1 MEKFNL
7 NDVCCFDCETTG
19 VPDKGMKWD
28 EDFLRFP
35 RPVTMAWAFGDT
47 ERHEIIRPQ
56 GWDIPTETVAIHGI
70 TTEQADKE
78 GKPFVEVVTEFLNDV
93 EKCPL
98 ICAHNIYFDTS
109 IIKAAIM
116 ALCPELAER
125 AESALFKGKRI
136 DTMRKTI
143 KFVGAKKENGSGKF
157 PTLEELFAKLFD
169 GATFPAHNALEDVR
183 ALRKCLPP
191 LVEMGFIELVQKEYP
206 AESLEQKP
214 EILEQKTP
222 ILERKTEILERNAE
236 SSERSIEFDD
246 PNPVTQP
253 IGKSAKPFHFRLNF
267 PEQQP
272 ETSTTNVTN
281 ELLNEN
287 DF

>member
-1 MEKFNL
+1 M
-7 NDVCCFDCETTG
+7 NDVLCFDCETTG

-28 EDFLRFP
+28 VDFLQFP

-78 GKPFVEVVTEFLNDV
+78 GKPFVEVVTEFLNDA
-93 EKCPL
+93 EKYPL
-98 ICAHNIYFDTS
+98 ICAHNVYFDTS

-116 ALCPELAER
+116 ALCPELADK

-143 KFVGAKKENGSGKF
+143 KFVGARKENGSGKF

-191 LVEMGFIELVQKEYP
+191 LVEMGIIELVQKEYP
-206 AESLEQKP
+206 AETLEQKP
-214 EILEQKTP
+214 EKI
-222 ILERKTEILERNAE
+222 ERKTEILERKTEN
-236 SSERSIEFDD
+236 SEQTIEFSD

-253 IGKSAKPFHFRLNF
+253 IGETPNDFRFRLNF

-272 ETSTTNVTN
+272 ETPATINVTN

-287 DF
+287 EF

>member
-1 MEKFNL
+1 MEKFSL
-7 NDVCCFDCETTG
+7 NDVLCFDCETTG

-28 EDFLRFP
+28 VDFLQFP

-78 GKPFVEVVTEFLNDV
+78 GKPFVEVVTEFLNDA
-93 EKCPL
+93 EKYPL
-98 ICAHNIYFDTS
+98 ICAHNVYFDTS

-116 ALCPELAER
+116 ALCPELADK

-143 KFVGAKKENGSGKF
+143 KFVGARKENGSGKF

-191 LVEMGFIELVQKEYP
+191 LVEMGIVELVQKEYP
-206 AESLEQKP
+206 AETLEQKP
-214 EILEQKTP
+214 EKI
-222 ILERKTEILERNAE
+222 ERKTEN
-236 SSERSIEFDD
+236 SEQTIEFSD

-253 IGKSAKPFHFRLNF
+253 IGESAKPFRFRFNF

-272 ETSTTNVTN
+272 ETPATTNVTN

>member
-1 MEKFNL
+1 MQNYTL
-7 NDVCCFDCETTG
+7 NDVLCFDCETTG
-19 VPDKGMKWD
+19 IPEKGMKWD

-56 GWDIPTETVAIHGI
+56 GWDIPTETVAIHGV

-78 GKPFVEVVTEFLNDV
+78 GKPFVEVVTEFLNDA
-93 EKCPL
+93 EKFPL
-98 ICAHNIYFDTS
+98 ICAHNVYFDTS

-116 ALCPELAER
+116 ALCPELADK

-143 KFVGAKKENGSGKF
+143 KFVGARKENGSGKF

-169 GATFPAHNALEDVR
+169 GATFPAHNVLEDVR

-191 LVEMGFIELVQKEYP
+191 LVEMGIVELVQKEYP

-214 EILEQKTP
+214 EILE
-222 ILERKTEILERNAE
+222 RNPE
-236 SSERSIEFDD
+236 SSERCIEFDD

-253 IGKSAKPFHFRLNF
+253 IGETAKPFRFRLNF

-272 ETSTTNVTN
+272 ETPTTNVTN

>member
-1 MEKFNL
+1 MEKFSL
-7 NDVCCFDCETTG
+7 NDVLCFDCETTG

-28 EDFLRFP
+28 VDFLQFP

-78 GKPFVEVVTEFLNDV
+78 GKPFVEVVTEFLDDA

-116 ALCPELAER
+116 ALCPELSER

-136 DTMRKTI
+136 DTMYKTI
-143 KFVGAKKENGSGKF
+143 KFVGAKYPNGRPGKY
-157 PTLEELFAKLFD
+157 PKLEELFAKLFD

-191 LVEMGFIELVQKEYP
+191 LVEMGIIELVQKEYP
-206 AESLEQKP
+206 AETLEQKP
-214 EILEQKTP
+214 EKI
-222 ILERKTEILERNAE
+222 ERKTEILERKTEN
-236 SSERSIEFDD
+236 SEQTIEFSD

-253 IGKSAKPFHFRLNF
+253 IGESAKPFRFRLNF

-272 ETSTTNVTN
+272 ETSETTNVTN

-287 DF
+287 EF

>member
-1 MEKFNL
+1 MANFNL
-7 NDVCCFDCETTG
+7 NDVLCFDCETTG
-19 VPDKGMKWD
+19 IPEKGMKWD

-56 GWDIPTETVAIHGI
+56 GWDIPTETVAIHGV

-78 GKPFVEVVTEFLNDV
+78 GKPFVEVVTEFLNDA

-98 ICAHNIYFDTS
+98 ICAHNVYFDTS
-109 IIKAAIM
+109 IIKAAIL
-116 ALCPELAER
+116 ALCPELADK

-143 KFVGAKKENGSGKF
+143 KFVGARKENGSGKF

-191 LVEMGFIELVQKEYP
+191 LVEMGIVELVQKEYP

-214 EILEQKTP
+214 EILERKTP
-222 ILERKTEILERNAE
+222 ISERKTEILERNPE

-253 IGKSAKPFHFRLNF
+253 IGETAKPFRFRLNF

-272 ETSTTNVTN
+272 ETPTTNVTN

>member
-1 MEKFNL
+1 MEKFSL

-19 VPDKGMKWD
+19 VPEKGMKWD
-28 EDFLRFP
+28 VDFLQFP

-78 GKPFVEVVTEFLNDV
+78 GKPFVEVVTQFLNDA

-116 ALCPELAER
+116 ALCPELSER

-136 DTMRKTI
+136 DTMYKTI
-143 KFVGAKKENGSGKF
+143 KFVGAKYPNGRPGKY
-157 PTLEELFAKLFD
+157 PKLEELFAKLFD
-169 GATFPAHNALEDVR
+169 GVAAIEKEHEDRYRKLLANVKGDLVFSKDGDAVWQCSNCGHIVVGKKAPDVCPICAHPQAYFQVR
-183 ALRKCLPP
+183 A
-191 LVEMGFIELVQKEYP
+191 
-206 AESLEQKP
+206 
-214 EILEQKTP
+214 
-222 ILERKTEILERNAE
+222 
-236 SSERSIEFDD
+236 
-246 PNPVTQP
+246 
-253 IGKSAKPFHFRLNF
+253 
-267 PEQQP
+267 
-272 ETSTTNVTN
+272 
-281 ELLNEN
+281 EN
-287 DF
+287 Y

>member
-1 MEKFNL
+1 MAKFNL
-7 NDVCCFDCETTG
+7 NDVLCFDCETTG
-19 VPDKGMKWD
+19 IPEKGMKWD

-56 GWDIPTETVAIHGI
+56 GWEIPTETVAIHGI
-70 TTEQADKE
+70 TTEKADKE
-78 GKPFVEVVTEFLNDV
+78 GKPFVEVVTEFLNDA
-93 EKCPL
+93 EKYPL
-98 ICAHNIYFDTS
+98 ICAHNVYFDTS

-116 ALCPELAER
+116 ALCPELSDK

-143 KFVGAKKENGSGKF
+143 KFVGARKENGSGKF

-191 LVEMGFIELVQKEYP
+191 LVEMGIVELVQKEYP

-214 EILEQKTP
+214 EILERKTP
-222 ILERKTEILERNAE
+222 ISERKTEILERNPE

-253 IGKSAKPFHFRLNF
+253 IGETAKPFRFS

-272 ETSTTNVTN
+272 ETPTTNVTN

>member
-1 MEKFNL
+1 MKKFNL
-7 NDVCCFDCETTG
+7 NDVLCFDCETTG
-19 VPDKGMKWD
+19 VPEKGMKWD
-28 EDFLRFP
+28 EDFLQFP
-35 RPVTMAWAFGDT
+35 RPVSMAWAFGDT

-78 GKPFVEVVTEFLNDV
+78 GKPFIEVVTEFLNDA
-93 EKCPL
+93 EKYPL
-98 ICAHNIYFDTS
+98 ICAHNVYFDTS

-116 ALCPELAER
+116 ALCPELADK

-136 DTMRKTI
+136 DTMYKTI
-143 KFVGAKKENGSGKF
+143 KFVGAKYPNGRPGKY
-157 PTLEELFAKLFD
+157 PRLEELFAKLFN

-183 ALRKCLPP
+183 ALRQCLPP
-191 LVEMGFIELVQKEYP
+191 LVEMGIVELAQKEYP

-214 EILEQKTP
+214 EILERKTP
-222 ILERKTEILERNAE
+222 ILERKTE

-253 IGKSAKPFHFRLNF
+253 IGVIMEESAPEKPNNTINDMLND
-267 PEQQP
+267 
-272 ETSTTNVTN
+272 
-281 ELLNEN
+281 N

>member
-1 MEKFNL
+1 MANFNL
-7 NDVCCFDCETTG
+7 NDVLCFDCETTG
-19 VPDKGMKWD
+19 IPEKGMKWD
-28 EDFLRFP
+28 VDFLRFP

-56 GWDIPTETVAIHGI
+56 GWDIPTETVAIHGV

-78 GKPFVEVVTEFLNDV
+78 GKPFVEVVTEFLNDA
-93 EKCPL
+93 EKYPL

-116 ALCPELAER
+116 ALCPELADK

-143 KFVGAKKENGSGKF
+143 KFVGARKENGSGKF

-191 LVEMGFIELVQKEYP
+191 LVEMGIVELVQKEYP
-206 AESLEQKP
+206 AESLEQKT
-214 EILEQKTP
+214 E
-222 ILERKTEILERNAE
+222 ILERKTEILERNPE

-253 IGKSAKPFHFRLNF
+253 IGETAKPFRFRLNF

-272 ETSTTNVTN
+272 ETPTTNVTN

>member
-1 MEKFNL
+1 MANFNL
-7 NDVCCFDCETTG
+7 NDVLCFDCETTG
-19 VPDKGMKWD
+19 IPEKGMKWD
-28 EDFLRFP
+28 VDFLRFP

-56 GWDIPTETVAIHGI
+56 GWDIPTETVAIHGV

-78 GKPFVEVVTEFLNDV
+78 GKPFVEVVTEFLNDA
-93 EKCPL
+93 EKYPL

-116 ALCPELAER
+116 ALCPELADK

-143 KFVGAKKENGSGKF
+143 KFVGARKENGSGKF

-191 LVEMGFIELVQKEYP
+191 LVEMGIVELVQKEYP
-206 AESLEQKP
+206 AESLEQKT
-214 EILEQKTP
+214 EILERKTP
-222 ILERKTEILERNAE
+222 ILERKTEILERNPE

-253 IGKSAKPFHFRLNF
+253 IGETAKPFRFRLNF

-272 ETSTTNVTN
+272 ETPTTNVTN

>member
-1 MEKFNL
+1 M
-7 NDVCCFDCETTG
+7 NDVLCFDCETTG

-56 GWDIPTETVAIHGI
+56 GWDIPTETVAIHGV

-78 GKPFVEVVTEFLNDV
+78 GKPFVEVVTEFLNDA
-93 EKCPL
+93 EKYPL
-98 ICAHNIYFDTS
+98 ICAHNVYFDTS

-116 ALCPELAER
+116 ALCPELADK

-143 KFVGAKKENGSGKF
+143 KFVGARKENGSGKF

-191 LVEMGFIELVQKEYP
+191 LVEMGIVELVQKEYP
-206 AESLEQKP
+206 AESLEQKT
-214 EILEQKTP
+214 EKI
-222 ILERKTEILERNAE
+222 ERKTEILERKTEN
-236 SSERSIEFDD
+236 SEQTIEFSD

-253 IGKSAKPFHFRLNF
+253 IGETPNDFRFRLNF

-272 ETSTTNVTN
+272 ETPATTNVTN

-287 DF
+287 EF

>member
-1 MEKFNL
+1 MKNYTL
-7 NDVCCFDCETTG
+7 NDVLCFDCETTG
-19 VPDKGMKWD
+19 VPEKGMKWD
-28 EDFLRFP
+28 EDFLQFP
-35 RPVTMAWAFGDT
+35 RPVSMAWAFGDT

-56 GWDIPTETVAIHGI
+56 GWEIPTETVAIHGI
-70 TTEQADKE
+70 TTEQADIE
-78 GKPFVEVVTEFLNDV
+78 GKPFVEVVTEFLNDA
-93 EKCPL
+93 EKYPL
-98 ICAHNIYFDTS
+98 ICAHNVYFDTS

-116 ALCPELAER
+116 ALCPELADK
-125 AESALFKGKRI
+125 AESTLFKGKRI

-143 KFVGAKKENGSGKF
+143 KFVGARKENGSGKF

-191 LVEMGFIELVQKEYP
+191 LVEMGIIELVQKEYP
-206 AESLEQKP
+206 AETLEQKP
-214 EILEQKTP
+214 EKI
-222 ILERKTEILERNAE
+222 ERKTEILERKTEN
-236 SSERSIEFDD
+236 SEQTIEFSD

-253 IGKSAKPFHFRLNF
+253 IGETPNDFRFRLNF

-272 ETSTTNVTN
+272 ETPTTNVTN

-287 DF
+287 EF

>member
-19 VPDKGMKWD
+19 VPEKGMKWD

-78 GKPFVEVVTEFLNDV
+78 GKPFVEVVTEFLNDA
-93 EKCPL
+93 EKYPL
-98 ICAHNIYFDTS
+98 ICAHNVYFDTS

-116 ALCPELAER
+116 ALCPELADK

-143 KFVGAKKENGSGKF
+143 KFVGARKENGSGKF

-191 LVEMGFIELVQKEYP
+191 LVEMGIIELVQKEYP
-206 AESLEQKP
+206 AETLEQKP
-214 EILEQKTP
+214 EKI
-222 ILERKTEILERNAE
+222 ERKTEN
-236 SSERSIEFDD
+236 SERKTENSEQTIEFSD

-253 IGKSAKPFHFRLNF
+253 IGETLNDFRFRLNF

-272 ETSTTNVTN
+272 ETPTTNVTN

>member
-1 MEKFNL
+1 MEKFSL

-19 VPDKGMKWD
+19 VPEKGMKWD
-28 EDFLRFP
+28 VDFLQFP

-78 GKPFVEVVTEFLNDV
+78 GKPFVEVVAEFLNDA
-93 EKCPL
+93 EKYPL
-98 ICAHNIYFDTS
+98 ICAHNVYFDTS

-116 ALCPELAER
+116 ALCPELADK

-143 KFVGAKKENGSGKF
+143 KFVGARKENGSGKF

-191 LVEMGFIELVQKEYP
+191 LVEMGIIELVQKEYP
-206 AESLEQKP
+206 AETLEQKP
-214 EILEQKTP
+214 EKI
-222 ILERKTEILERNAE
+222 ERKTEILERKTEN
-236 SSERSIEFDD
+236 SEQTIEFSD

-253 IGKSAKPFHFRLNF
+253 IGESAKPFRFRLNF

-272 ETSTTNVTN
+272 ETPATTNVTN

-287 DF
+287 EF

>member
-1 MEKFNL
+1 MANFNL
-7 NDVCCFDCETTG
+7 NDVLCFDCETTG
-19 VPDKGMKWD
+19 IPEKGMKWD

-56 GWDIPTETVAIHGI
+56 GWDIPTETVAIHGV

-78 GKPFVEVVTEFLNDV
+78 GKPFVEVVTEFLNDA
-93 EKCPL
+93 EKYPL
-98 ICAHNIYFDTS
+98 ICAHNVYFDTS

-116 ALCPELAER
+116 ALCPELADK

-143 KFVGAKKENGSGKF
+143 KFVGARKENGSGKF

-191 LVEMGFIELVQKEYP
+191 LVEMGIVELVQKEYP

-214 EILEQKTP
+214 EILERKTP
-222 ILERKTEILERNAE
+222 ILERKTEILERNPE

-253 IGKSAKPFHFRLNF
+253 IGETAKPFRFRLNF

-272 ETSTTNVTN
+272 ETPTTNVTN

>member
-1 MEKFNL
+1 MANFNL
-7 NDVCCFDCETTG
+7 NDVLCFDCETTG
-19 VPDKGMKWD
+19 IPEKGMKWD

-56 GWDIPTETVAIHGI
+56 GWDIPTETVAIHGV

-78 GKPFVEVVTEFLNDV
+78 GKPFVEVVTEFLNDA

-98 ICAHNIYFDTS
+98 ICAHNVYFDTS

-116 ALCPELAER
+116 ALCPELADK

-143 KFVGAKKENGSGKF
+143 KFVGARKENGSGKF

-169 GATFPAHNALEDVR
+169 GVTFPAHNALEDVR

-191 LVEMGFIELVQKEYP
+191 LVEMGIVELVQKEYP

-214 EILEQKTP
+214 EILERKTP
-222 ILERKTEILERNAE
+222 ILERKTEILERNPE

-253 IGKSAKPFHFRLNF
+253 IGETAKPFRFRLNF

-272 ETSTTNVTN
+272 ETPTTNVTN

>member
-78 GKPFVEVVTEFLNDV
+78 GKPFVEVVTEFLNDA
-93 EKCPL
+93 EKYPL
-98 ICAHNIYFDTS
+98 ICAHNVYFDTS

-116 ALCPELAER
+116 ALCPELADK

-143 KFVGAKKENGSGKF
+143 KFVGARKENGSGKF

-183 ALRKCLPP
+183 ALRKCLQP
-191 LVEMGFIELVQKEYP
+191 LVEMGIIELEQKEYP
-206 AESLEQKP
+206 AETLEQKP
-214 EILEQKTP
+214 EKI
-222 ILERKTEILERNAE
+222 ERKTEILERKTEN
-236 SSERSIEFDD
+236 SEQTIEFSD

-253 IGKSAKPFHFRLNF
+253 IGETPNDFRFRLNF

-272 ETSTTNVTN
+272 ETPTANVTN

-287 DF
+287 EF

>member
-1 MEKFNL
+1 MANFNL
-7 NDVCCFDCETTG
+7 NDVLCFDCETTG
-19 VPDKGMKWD
+19 IPEKGMKWD

-56 GWDIPTETVAIHGI
+56 GWDIPTETVAIHGV

-78 GKPFVEVVTEFLNDV
+78 GKPFVEVVTEFLNDA

-98 ICAHNIYFDTS
+98 ICAHNVYFDTS
-109 IIKAAIM
+109 IIKAAIL
-116 ALCPELAER
+116 ALCPELADK
-125 AESALFKGKRI
+125 AESALFKGKRS

-143 KFVGAKKENGSGKF
+143 KFVGARKENGSGKF

-191 LVEMGFIELVQKEYP
+191 LVEMGIVELVQKEYP

-214 EILEQKTP
+214 EILERKTP
-222 ILERKTEILERNAE
+222 ISERKTEILERNPE

-253 IGKSAKPFHFRLNF
+253 IGETAKPFRFRLNF

-272 ETSTTNVTN
+272 ETPTTNVTN

>member
-1 MEKFNL
+1 MANFNL
-7 NDVCCFDCETTG
+7 NDVLCFDCETTG
-19 VPDKGMKWD
+19 IPEKGMKWD

-56 GWDIPTETVAIHGI
+56 GWDIPTETVAIHGV

-78 GKPFVEVVTEFLNDV
+78 GKPFVEVVMEFLNDA

-98 ICAHNIYFDTS
+98 ICAHNVYFDTS

-116 ALCPELAER
+116 ALCPELADK

-143 KFVGAKKENGSGKF
+143 KFVGARKENGSGKF

-191 LVEMGFIELVQKEYP
+191 LVEMGIVELVQKEYP

-214 EILEQKTP
+214 EILERKTP
-222 ILERKTEILERNAE
+222 ILERKTEILERKTE

-253 IGKSAKPFHFRLNF
+253 IGETAKPFRFRLNF
-267 PEQQP
+267 PEQQQ
-272 ETSTTNVTN
+272 ETPTTNVTN

>member
-1 MEKFNL
+1 MANFNL
-7 NDVCCFDCETTG
+7 NDVLCFDCETTG
-19 VPDKGMKWD
+19 IPEKGMKWD

-56 GWDIPTETVAIHGI
+56 GWDIPTETVAIHGV

-78 GKPFVEVVTEFLNDV
+78 GKPFVEVVTEFLNDA
-93 EKCPL
+93 EKYPL
-98 ICAHNIYFDTS
+98 ICAHNVYFDTS

-116 ALCPELAER
+116 ALCPELADK

-143 KFVGAKKENGSGKF
+143 KFVGARKENGSGKF

-183 ALRKCLPP
+183 ALRKCLPT
-191 LVEMGFIELVQKEYP
+191 LVEMGIVELVQKEYP
-206 AESLEQKP
+206 AESLAQKT
-214 EILEQKTP
+214 EILERKTP
-222 ILERKTEILERNAE
+222 ILERQTEILERNPE
-236 SSERSIEFDD
+236 SSERYIEFDD

-253 IGKSAKPFHFRLNF
+253 IGETAKPFRFRLNF

-272 ETSTTNVTN
+272 ETPTTNVTN

>member
-1 MEKFNL
+1 MQDYTL
-7 NDVCCFDCETTG
+7 NDVLCFDCETTG
-19 VPDKGMKWD
+19 ILEKGMKWD

-78 GKPFVEVVTEFLNDV
+78 GKPFIEVVTEFLDDA

-98 ICAHNIYFDTS
+98 ICAHNVYFDTS

-143 KFVGAKKENGSGKF
+143 KFVGARKENGSGKF
-157 PTLEELFAKLFD
+157 PTLEELFARLFD

-191 LVEMGFIELVQKEYP
+191 LVEMGTVELVQKEYP

-222 ILERKTEILERNAE
+222 ILERKPEN
-236 SSERSIEFDD
+236 SEQTIEFSD
-246 PNPVTQP
+246 PNPVTKP
-253 IGKSAKPFHFRLNF
+253 IG
-267 PEQQP
+267 E
-272 ETSTTNVTN
+272 ETTNVTN

-287 DF
+287 EF

>member
-1 MEKFNL
+1 MEKFSL

-19 VPDKGMKWD
+19 VPEKGMKWD
-28 EDFLRFP
+28 VDFLQFP

-78 GKPFVEVVTEFLNDV
+78 GKPFVEVVTEFLNDA
-93 EKCPL
+93 EKYPL
-98 ICAHNIYFDTS
+98 ICAHNVYFDTS

-116 ALCPELAER
+116 ALCPELADK

-143 KFVGAKKENGSGKF
+143 KFVGARKENGSGKF

-191 LVEMGFIELVQKEYP
+191 LVEMGIVELVQKEYP
-206 AESLEQKP
+206 AETLEQKP
-214 EILEQKTP
+214 EKI
-222 ILERKTEILERNAE
+222 ERKTEILERKTEN
-236 SSERSIEFDD
+236 SEQTIEFSD
-246 PNPVTQP
+246 PNPVTLP
-253 IGKSAKPFHFRLNF
+253 IGETPNDFRFRLNF

-272 ETSTTNVTN
+272 ETPATTNVTN

-287 DF
+287 EF

>member
-1 MEKFNL
+1 MANFNL
-7 NDVCCFDCETTG
+7 NDVLCFDCETTG
-19 VPDKGMKWD
+19 IPDKGMKWD

-56 GWDIPTETVAIHGI
+56 GWDIPTETVAIHGV

-78 GKPFVEVVTEFLNDV
+78 GKPFVEVVTEFLNDA
-93 EKCPL
+93 EKYPL
-98 ICAHNIYFDTS
+98 ICAHNVYFDTS

-116 ALCPELAER
+116 ALCPELAEK
-125 AESALFKGKRI
+125 AESALFKGRRI

-143 KFVGAKKENGSGKF
+143 KFVGARKENGSGKF

-183 ALRKCLPP
+183 ALRKCLSP
-191 LVEMGFIELVQKEYP
+191 LVEMGIVELVQKEYP
-206 AESLEQKP
+206 AESLEQKT
-214 EILEQKTP
+214 EILERKTP
-222 ILERKTEILERNAE
+222 ILERKTEILERNPE

-253 IGKSAKPFHFRLNF
+253 IGETAKPFRFS

-272 ETSTTNVTN
+272 ETPTTNVTN

>member
-1 MEKFNL
+1 M
-7 NDVCCFDCETTG
+7 NDVLCFDCETTG

-47 ERHEIIRPQ
+47 ERYEIIRPQ
-56 GWDIPTETVAIHGI
+56 GWDIPTETVAIHGV

-78 GKPFVEVVTEFLNDV
+78 GKPFVEVVTEFLNDA

-98 ICAHNIYFDTS
+98 ICAHNVYFDTS

-143 KFVGAKKENGSGKF
+143 KFVGARKENGSGKF
-157 PTLEELFAKLFD
+157 PTLEELFARLFD

-183 ALRKCLPP
+183 ALRKCLPQ
-191 LVEMGFIELVQKEYP
+191 LVEMGIVELVQKEYP

-222 ILERKTEILERNAE
+222 ILERKPEN
-236 SSERSIEFDD
+236 SEQTIEFSD
-246 PNPVTQP
+246 PNPVTKP
-253 IGKSAKPFHFRLNF
+253 IGEETNDFRFRLHF

-272 ETSTTNVTN
+272 ETSETTNVTN

>member
-1 MEKFNL
+1 MAKFNL
-7 NDVCCFDCETTG
+7 NDVLCFDCETTG
-19 VPDKGMKWD
+19 IPDKGMKWD

-56 GWDIPTETVAIHGI
+56 GWEIPTETVAIHGI
-70 TTEQADKE
+70 TTEKADKE
-78 GKPFVEVVTEFLNDV
+78 GKPFVEVVTEFLNDA
-93 EKCPL
+93 EKYPL
-98 ICAHNIYFDTS
+98 ICAHNVYFDTS

-116 ALCPELAER
+116 ALCPELADK
-125 AESALFKGKRI
+125 AESALFKGKRV

-143 KFVGAKKENGSGKF
+143 KFVGARKENGSGKF

-191 LVEMGFIELVQKEYP
+191 LVEMGIVELVQKEYP

-214 EILEQKTP
+214 EKIEQKTP
-222 ILERKTEILERNAE
+222 ILERKTEILEQNAE

-253 IGKSAKPFHFRLNF
+253 IGESPKPFRFRLNF

>member
-1 MEKFNL
+1 MANFNL
-7 NDVCCFDCETTG
+7 NDVLCFDCETTG
-19 VPDKGMKWD
+19 IPEKGMKWD

-56 GWDIPTETVAIHGI
+56 GWDIPTETVAIHGV

-78 GKPFVEVVTEFLNDV
+78 GKPFVEVVTEFLNDA

-98 ICAHNIYFDTS
+98 ICAHNVYFDTS

-116 ALCPELAER
+116 ALCPELADK

-143 KFVGAKKENGSGKF
+143 KFVGARKENGSGKF

-191 LVEMGFIELVQKEYP
+191 LVEMGIVELVQKEYP

-214 EILEQKTP
+214 EILERKTP
-222 ILERKTEILERNAE
+222 ILERKTEILERNPE

-253 IGKSAKPFHFRLNF
+253 IGETAKPFRFRLNF

-272 ETSTTNVTN
+272 ETPTTNVTN

>member
-1 MEKFNL
+1 MANFNL
-7 NDVCCFDCETTG
+7 NDVLCFDCETTG
-19 VPDKGMKWD
+19 IPEKGMKWD

-78 GKPFVEVVTEFLNDV
+78 GKPFVEVVTEFLNDA
-93 EKCPL
+93 EKYPL
-98 ICAHNIYFDTS
+98 ICAHNVYFDTS

-116 ALCPELAER
+116 ALCPELADK

-143 KFVGAKKENGSGKF
+143 KFVGARKENGSGKF

-183 ALRKCLPP
+183 ALRKCLPL
-191 LVEMGFIELVQKEYP
+191 LVEMGIIELVQKEYP
-206 AESLEQKP
+206 AESLEQK
-214 EILEQKTP
+214 
-222 ILERKTEILERNAE
+222 TEILERNPE

-253 IGKSAKPFHFRLNF
+253 IGETAKPFRFRLNF

-272 ETSTTNVTN
+272 ETPTTNVTN

>member
-1 MEKFNL
+1 MANFNL
-7 NDVCCFDCETTG
+7 NDVLCFDCETTG
-19 VPDKGMKWD
+19 IPEKGMKWD
-28 EDFLRFP
+28 EDFFRFP

-56 GWDIPTETVAIHGI
+56 GWDIPTETVAIHGV

-78 GKPFVEVVTEFLNDV
+78 GKPFVEVVTEFLNDA

-98 ICAHNIYFDTS
+98 ICAHNVYFDTS

-116 ALCPELAER
+116 ALCPELADK

-143 KFVGAKKENGSGKF
+143 KFVGARKENGSGKF

-191 LVEMGFIELVQKEYP
+191 LVEMGIVELVQKEYP

-214 EILEQKTP
+214 EILERKTP
-222 ILERKTEILERNAE
+222 ILERKTEILERNPE

-253 IGKSAKPFHFRLNF
+253 IGETAKPFRFRLNF

-272 ETSTTNVTN
+272 ETPTTNVTN

>member
-1 MEKFNL
+1 MEKFSL

-19 VPDKGMKWD
+19 VPEKGMKWD
-28 EDFLRFP
+28 VDFLQFP

-78 GKPFVEVVTEFLNDV
+78 GKPFVEVVTEFLNDA
-93 EKCPL
+93 EKYPL
-98 ICAHNIYFDTS
+98 ICAHNVYFDTS

-116 ALCPELAER
+116 ALCPELADK

-143 KFVGAKKENGSGKF
+143 KFVGARKENGSGKF

-191 LVEMGFIELVQKEYP
+191 LVEMGIIELVQKEYP
-206 AESLEQKP
+206 AETLEQKP
-214 EILEQKTP
+214 EKI
-222 ILERKTEILERNAE
+222 ERKTEILERKTEN
-236 SSERSIEFDD
+236 SEQTIEFSD

-253 IGKSAKPFHFRLNF
+253 IGESAKPFRFRLNF

-272 ETSTTNVTN
+272 ETPATTNVTN

-287 DF
+287 EF

>member
-1 MEKFNL
+1 MEKFSL
-7 NDVCCFDCETTG
+7 NDILCFDCETTG

-28 EDFLRFP
+28 VDFLQFP

-78 GKPFVEVVTEFLNDV
+78 GKPFVEVVTEFLDDA

-98 ICAHNIYFDTS
+98 ICAHNVYFDTS

-143 KFVGAKKENGSGKF
+143 KFVGARKENGSGKF
-157 PTLEELFAKLFD
+157 PTLEELFARLFD

-191 LVEMGFIELVQKEYP
+191 LVEMGIVELVQKEYP
-206 AESLEQKP
+206 AETLEQKP
-214 EILEQKTP
+214 EKI
-222 ILERKTEILERNAE
+222 ERKTEILERKTEN
-236 SSERSIEFDD
+236 SEQTIEFSD

-253 IGKSAKPFHFRLNF
+253 IGESAKPFRFRLNF

-272 ETSTTNVTN
+272 ETPTTNVTN

-287 DF
+287 EF

>member
-1 MEKFNL
+1 MEKFSL
-7 NDVCCFDCETTG
+7 NDVLCFDCETTG

-28 EDFLRFP
+28 VDFLQFP

-78 GKPFVEVVTEFLNDV
+78 GKPFVEVVTEFLDDA

-98 ICAHNIYFDTS
+98 ICAHNVYFDTS

-143 KFVGAKKENGSGKF
+143 KFVGARKENGSGKF
-157 PTLEELFAKLFD
+157 PTLEELFARLFD

-183 ALRKCLPP
+183 ALRKCLPL
-191 LVEMGFIELVQKEYP
+191 LVEMGIVELVQKEYP
-206 AESLEQKP
+206 AETLEQKP
-214 EILEQKTP
+214 EKI
-222 ILERKTEILERNAE
+222 ERKTEILERKTEN
-236 SSERSIEFDD
+236 SEQTIEFSD

-253 IGKSAKPFHFRLNF
+253 IGETPNDFRFRLNF

-272 ETSTTNVTN
+272 ETSETTNVTN

-287 DF
+287 EF

>member
-1 MEKFNL
+1 MANFNL
-7 NDVCCFDCETTG
+7 NDVLCFDCETTG
-19 VPDKGMKWD
+19 IPEKGMKWD
-28 EDFLRFP
+28 EDFLKFP

-56 GWDIPTETVAIHGI
+56 GWDIPTETVAIHGV

-78 GKPFVEVVTEFLNDV
+78 GKPFVEVVTEFLNDA
-93 EKCPL
+93 EKYPL
-98 ICAHNIYFDTS
+98 ICAHNVYFDTS

-116 ALCPELAER
+116 ALCPELADK

-143 KFVGAKKENGSGKF
+143 KFVGARKENGSGKF

-191 LVEMGFIELVQKEYP
+191 LVEMSIVKLVQKEYP
-206 AESLEQKP
+206 AESLEQKT
-214 EILEQKTP
+214 EILERKTP
-222 ILERKTEILERNAE
+222 ILERKTEIL
-236 SSERSIEFDD
+236 ERSIEFDD

-253 IGKSAKPFHFRLNF
+253 IGETATPFRFRLNF
-267 PEQQP
+267 PEQQQ
-272 ETSTTNVTN
+272 ETPTTNVTN

>member
-1 MEKFNL
+1 MANFNL
-7 NDVCCFDCETTG
+7 NDVLCFDCETTG
-19 VPDKGMKWD
+19 IPEKGMKWD

-56 GWDIPTETVAIHGI
+56 GWDIPTETVAIHGV

-78 GKPFVEVVTEFLNDV
+78 GKPFVEVVTEFLNDA
-93 EKCPL
+93 EKYPL
-98 ICAHNIYFDTS
+98 ICAHNVYFDTS

-116 ALCPELAER
+116 ALCPELADK
-125 AESALFKGKRI
+125 ADSALFKGKRI

-143 KFVGAKKENGSGKF
+143 KFVGARKENGSGKF

-191 LVEMGFIELVQKEYP
+191 LVEMGIVELVQKEYP

-214 EILEQKTP
+214 EILDRKTP
-222 ILERKTEILERNAE
+222 IMERKTEILERNPE
-236 SSERSIEFDD
+236 SSERCIEFDD

-253 IGKSAKPFHFRLNF
+253 IGETAKPFRFRLNF

-272 ETSTTNVTN
+272 ETPTTNVTN

>member
-1 MEKFNL
+1 MEKFSL
-7 NDVCCFDCETTG
+7 NDVLCFDCETTG

-28 EDFLRFP
+28 VDFLQFP

-78 GKPFVEVVTEFLNDV
+78 GKPFVEVVTEFLDDA

-98 ICAHNIYFDTS
+98 ICAHNVYFDTS
-109 IIKAAIM
+109 IIKGAIM

-143 KFVGAKKENGSGKF
+143 KFVGARKENGSGKF
-157 PTLEELFAKLFD
+157 PTLEELFARLFD

-191 LVEMGFIELVQKEYP
+191 LVEMGIIELVQKEYP
-206 AESLEQKP
+206 AETLEQKP
-214 EILEQKTP
+214 EKI
-222 ILERKTEILERNAE
+222 ERKTEILERKTEN
-236 SSERSIEFDD
+236 SEQTIEFSD

-253 IGKSAKPFHFRLNF
+253 IGETPNDFRFRLNF

-272 ETSTTNVTN
+272 ETSETTNVTN

-287 DF
+287 EF